1 MDSTRRLVYGFTYNR
16 SDATRPGSP
25 VSDDSNATVLL
36 VDDEEALVSM
46 YEAYLADRYEVRTA
60 TSGAEALSIADDTV
74 DVALL
79 DRRMP
84 EMRGEEVLRELRA
97 AEIGCRVAMLTAV
110 QPTVDI
116 VDMPFD
122 DYRVKP
128 VNEAEL
134 VGVVEVLIERAAY
147 GERSQE
153 FFALASKKAALEVA
167 GETSS
172 DAYETLCTE
181 LDEVRVELDRQ
192 LDAVGAEAAFSD
204 LA

>member
-1 MDSTRRLVYGFTYNR
+1 M
-16 SDATRPGSP
+16 
-25 VSDDSNATVLL
+25 SDDSNATVLL